1 MDRLK
6 ALTQQ
11 INETRTVLKEL
22 ETEFNDLR
30 LESLRQVSMT
40 RTGDKTLLGFGDRK
54 FTVTRNRY
62 GRLTVKEGRKTVDSD
77 YIGGIH
83 DLRFAIAIGGI

>member
-1 MDRLK
+1 MDRLT

-22 ETEFNDLR
+22 ETLFNDLR

-40 RTGDKTLLGFGDRK
+40 RAGDITLLGFKDRI
-54 FTVTRNRY
+54 FMVSRNRY
-62 GRLTVKEGRKTVDSD
+62 GRLKIKEGRQTVDSD

-83 DLRFAIAIGGI
+83 DLRFAISIGAV